1 MKIAVIAWGSLVW
14 DPRDLD
20 IEPEWRQDGPLL
32 PVEFAR
38 FSGRDRLTLVLV
50 EGVPLQQTLW
60 TLSRQPTL
68 AAASSNLRAREE
80 TSSSSIHCWS
90 RGSGLAAKR
99 LVDSSI
105 EDWLQR
111 KQLDCAVWT
120 ALGPNDLDRKAG
132 LSTEEQRM
140 TYLKGLVAAGKAQ
153 AAREYFEKAP
163 TQIATPFR
171 GRVREELGWV

>member
-1 MKIAVIAWGSLVW
+1 MKIAVMAWGSLVW

-32 PVEFAR
+32 AVEFAR
-38 FSGRDRLTLVLV
+38 FSGKDRLTLVLV

-68 AAASSNLRAREE
+68 VAASSNLRAREG
-80 TSSSSIHCWS
+80 TNSANIRCWP
-90 RGSGLAAKR
+90 RGSSLAAKSQ
-99 LVDSSI
+99 VDSSI
-105 EDWLQR
+105 EEWLKH

-120 ALGPNDLDRKAG
+120 ALGPNDPERKAG

-163 TQIATPFR
+163 AQIATPFR
-171 GRVREELGWV
+171 GRVREELGWN